1 MSFLLGIDIGK
12 RRTGLAV
19 GDVSSGFVMALDTF
33 HHKTD
38 EALIEKICD
47 VVKLKNI
54 SELVI
59 GLPRLP
65 QGGEGEQAKFVQS
78 IAKILGEKTG
88 LPITMLDERYTTKQ
102 ASGME
107 SDPDARAAC
116 DLVSLALDQRKK

>member
-1 MSFLLGIDIGK
+1 MSFLLAVDIGK

-19 GDVSSGFVMALDTF
+19 GDSGSGFVMALDTF

-38 EALIEKICD
+38 EALVEKICE
-47 VVKLKNI
+47 VVKQKNI
-54 SELVI
+54 SELII

-65 QGGEGEQAKFVQS
+65 QGTEGEQANFVKK
-78 IAKILGEKTG
+78 IVKILEEKTG
-88 LPITMLDERYTTKQ
+88 LPMTLLDERYTTKQ

-116 DLVSLALDQRKK
+116 DLASLALDQRKK